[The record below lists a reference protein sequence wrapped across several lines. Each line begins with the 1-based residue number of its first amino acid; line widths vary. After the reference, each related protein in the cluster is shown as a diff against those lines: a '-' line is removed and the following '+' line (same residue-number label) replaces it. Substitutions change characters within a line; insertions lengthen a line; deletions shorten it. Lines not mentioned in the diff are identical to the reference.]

1 MPPPWIF
8 TSPASRGIGLHLT
21 RHLLRT
27 TPLPI
32 IATARTDLDGARA
45 RILDGLDVDPHR
57 LEILQLDVTDE
68 STIAHAAAHCRA
80 RFSDT
85 YLHLAFCTPGIL
97 HPEKA
102 PSQIEYATALQTLQ
116 TNTLGP
122 MLLAKHFLH
131 FLPRKATTLYS
142 APPTSPTATALP
154 AAATFA
160 LMSARVG
167 SIADNAAGGWYSYR
181 ASKAAVNQL
190 VRSFDIYLRQ
200 SAGAKALC
208 LGLHPGTVRT
218 GLSRDFWKSTPP
230 EKLFEPEW
238 AAGKLVEVVR
248 GVGVEGRG
256 RCWDWKG
263 EEIPP

>member
-1 MPPPWIF
+1 MPPPWIL
-8 TSPASRGIGLHLT
+8 TSPASRGIGFHLT

-32 IATARTDLDGARA
+32 IATARTDLEGARV
-45 RILDGLDVDPHR
+45 RILDGLDVDPTR
-57 LEILQLDVTDE
+57 LEVLQLDVTDE
-68 STIAHAAAHCRA
+68 NSISLAASHCRA
-80 RFSDT
+80 RFAST

-97 HPEKA
+97 YPEKS
-102 PSQIEYATALQTLQ
+102 PSQISHAHALETFA

-122 MLLAKHFLH
+122 LLLGKHFLP
-131 FLPRKATTLYS
+131 FLPRKATPLYA
-142 APPTSPTATALP
+142 APIDCAALP
-154 AAATFA
+154 EAATFA

-167 SIADNAAGGWYSYR
+167 SVADNAAGGWYSYR

-190 VRSFDIYLRQ
+190 VKSFDIYLRQ

-208 LGLHPGTVRT
+208 VGLHPGTVRT
-218 GLSRDFWKSTPP
+218 GLSREFWKSTPK